1 MRVAALR
8 ALAGCAA
15 LLSGALAGA
24 QNSND
29 PALDQLLQLLAT
41 RRHGH
46 VSFTEEHTFKLLTR
60 PLQSSGELLY
70 DAPDH
75 LEKRTLLPRA
85 ETLILDHGNVTV
97 QRGRRTSVLPLKE
110 YPQIVPLVESVRATM
125 AGDRAALE
133 HYFSLQFNGN
143 LDSWSLDLRPAD
155 PSIRSNV
162 AEIRI
167 HGARERLQTVE
178 IDLSDGDRS
187 VLTVGADITP

>member
-1 MRVAALR
+1 MRFAASR
-8 ALAGCAA
+8 TLAACAA
-15 LLSGALAGA
+15 LLSPALAGG
-24 QNSND
+24 QSNGD
-29 PALDQLLQLLAT
+29 PGLDQLLQLLAA

-85 ETLILDHGNVTV
+85 ESLILDHGAVTV
-97 QRGRRTSVLPLKE
+97 QRGHRTSVLPLKE

-133 HYFSLQFNGN
+133 RYFELHFSGN
-143 LDSWSLDLRPAD
+143 LDSWSLELRPAEA
-155 PSIRSNV
+155 SMRSSV
-162 AEIRI
+162 QQIHI
-167 HGARERLQTVE
+167 HGARERLLTVE